1 MYVKSAK
8 WVLLSYTV
16 KFKLHSSWASEA
28 FEKGGVPKVGKFG
41 TTNIYGTKMIKI

>member
-1 MYVKSAK
+1 MCVKFAK

-28 FEKGGVPKVGKFG
+28 FEKGGGDQSREVWHNKYLWFK
-41 TTNIYGTKMIKI
+41 ND